1 MGRMGWDRCNRQSI
15 NSKLKL
21 KMICLKADEPVEDLL
36 VAFFCHTGSSQALW
50 SFRASTKSN
59 RTWGRAKIGRGLLE
73 KKGFWGWEKEKTTF
87 LNLRIWNYYTLPRMP
102 VTTRIIPFF
111 NFLVGN
117 LNLNLCENW
126 CFAVL
131 LLSSQCF
138 DGLRCSPGL
147 LVAKLGEMECGQFVG
162 KVWHVG
168 KMDFFR
174 KPLKFKQICCLQERN
189 S

>member
-1 MGRMGWDRCNRQSI
+1 MQSSI
-15 NSKLKL
+15 YQLQ
-21 KMICLKADEPVEDLL
+21 AQVENDLL
-36 VAFFCHTGSSQALW
+36 KSWRACWRFVGCFFFVTQDLAKLYEVLEQARSPTGPGKSENWQGTFGKEGFLGMRKDKNNFLEPEN
-50 SFRASTKSN
+50 FR
-59 RTWGRAKIGRGLLE
+59 
-73 KKGFWGWEKEKTTF
+73 TTPP
-87 LNLRIWNYYTLPRMP
+87 PRMP

-131 LLSSQCF
+131 LFSSRTFSGQAWR
-138 DGLRCSPGL
+138 DGVWSICWEG
-147 LVAKLGEMECGQFVG
+147 VARWGDG
-162 KVWHVG
+162 
-168 KMDFFR
+168 FFR